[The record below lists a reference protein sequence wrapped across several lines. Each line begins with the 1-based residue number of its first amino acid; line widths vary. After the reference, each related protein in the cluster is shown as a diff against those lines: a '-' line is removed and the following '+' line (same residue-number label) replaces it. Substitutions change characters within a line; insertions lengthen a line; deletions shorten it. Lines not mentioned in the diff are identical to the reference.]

1 MAVLALGGVAL
12 QTLRSLGTASQDIL
26 QDNFRS
32 VLAAQR
38 MKEAAE
44 RIDSAALF
52 RAAGRSD
59 KSDAQAAPNIEAF
72 ETELRAQERNI
83 TEAGEAEA
91 TRRLRAAWNEYR
103 AKYDA
108 FRRIGG
114 EQELRRHYFEELQP
128 EFLRIK
134 DAAERILE
142 INQDALLPQSDPARA
157 TAERNPP

>member
-1 MAVLALGGVAL
+1 
-12 QTLRSLGTASQDIL
+12 
-26 QDNFRS
+26 
-32 VLAAQR
+32 
-38 MKEAAE
+38 
-44 RIDSAALF
+44 AALF
-52 RAAGRSD
+52 RAAGRPD
-59 KSDAQAAPNIEAF
+59 KGDAQAGPNIEAF
-72 ETELRAQERNI
+72 DTELGAQESNI

-91 TRRLRAAWNEYR
+91 TRRLRDAWNEYR

-142 INQDALLPQSDPARA
+142 INQEDRKSTRLNSSHVAISYAVFCLKKKKKTETNVRMHIKNSEIRTLD
-157 TAERNPP
+157 